1 MIRHRPST
9 TGQKCETDGMTNRE
23 ERQPASGDP
32 AAAVAR
38 DPRGEAQSAVGD
50 ELDAR
55 VLEPSPPAVSDGD
68 WFADDPV
75 AGGPATGRPIVAPVS
90 AADLTWDQWL
100 VDRPERRE
108 WVAARWL
115 GAYRRL
121 PPATAAYAG
130 TRLALHRVVAYVVS
144 PARQRANG
152 KMALR
157 YTFGGMGTP
166 FFGADEQ
173 VRVAGTTL
181 VRQRGGTAE
190 AAPIT
195 SLNRAAEFV
204 LDGPP
209 DTAWAEGFDVP
220 PAGDLEEPLPLDEDA
235 AALLGDWY
243 GFGWS
248 VLEEVRAD
256 PASADAGRT
265 QLWPEHFDAAFEC
278 LTGERRVVLGASPGD
293 GAVPE
298 PYLYVLPERFD
309 LAPPSEFWNASSFR
323 GAILPLSALVDAD
336 DQRAAALAFL
346 RHGRDLLER

>member
-1 MIRHRPST
+1 VS
-9 TGQKCETDGMTNRE
+9 D
-23 ERQPASGDP
+23 DP

-38 DPRGEAQSAVGD
+38 DARREAQGVVGD
-50 ELDAR
+50 ELEAR
-55 VLEPSPPAVSDGD
+55 VLEPSPPAVSEGP

-75 AGGPATGRPIVAPVS
+75 AGGPATGRPVVAPVA

-100 VDRPERRE
+100 VDRPEHRD
-108 WVAARWL
+108 WAAARWL

-121 PPATAAYAG
+121 RPAPPAYAE
-130 TRLALHRVVAYVVS
+130 TRVAMHRLVVYVVS

-157 YTFGGMGTP
+157 FTFGGMGTP

-181 VRQRGGTAE
+181 VRQRGDTAE

-195 SLNRAAEFV
+195 SLNQAAAFV

-220 PAGDLEEPLPLDEDA
+220 PAGDLDEPLPLDADA
-235 AALLGDWY
+235 VALLDDWY
-243 GFGWS
+243 GFAWS
-248 VLEEVRAD
+248 VLEELRAEA
-256 PASADAGRT
+256 ASVDAGRS

-278 LTGERRVVLGASPGD
+278 LPGERRVMFGASPGD
-293 GAVPE
+293 VAVPE
-298 PYLYVLPERFD
+298 PYLYILPEQFD
-309 LAPPSEFWNASSFR
+309 LAAPSEFWNATSFR
-323 GAILPLSALVDAD
+323 GAILPLSELVDAD
-336 DQRAAALAFL
+336 DQRAAALGFL
-346 RHGRDLLER
+346 RRGRALMEP

>member
-1 MIRHRPST
+1 
-9 TGQKCETDGMTNRE
+9 MTNDD
-23 ERQPASGDP
+23 ERHPAAGGANDDP

-38 DPRGEAQSAVGD
+38 DPRREAQSVVGD

-55 VLEPSPPAVSDGD
+55 VLEPSPPAVSDGQ
-68 WFADDPV
+68 WCADDPV
-75 AGGPATGRPIVAPVS
+75 ASGPATGRPIVAPV
-90 AADLTWDQWL
+90 AGGDLTWDQWL
-100 VDRPERRE
+100 VDRPERRD
-108 WVAARWL
+108 WAAARWL
-115 GAYRRL
+115 GAFGRL
-121 PPATAAYAG
+121 PTAPPAYAE
-130 TRLALHRVVAYVVS
+130 TRLTLHRLMVYVVS

-190 AAPIT
+190 AAPVT
-195 SLNRAAEFV
+195 TLNQAAAFV

-220 PAGDLEEPLPLDEDA
+220 PAGDLDQPLPLDADA
-235 AALLGDWY
+235 AALLGGWY

-248 VLEEVRAD
+248 VLEEVRAE
-256 PASADAGRT
+256 PASVDAGRI

-278 LTGERRVVLGASPGD
+278 LKDERRAVFGASPGD
-293 GAVPE
+293 AAVPE
-298 PYLYVLPERFD
+298 PYLYVLPEQFD

-323 GAILPLSALVDAD
+323 GAILPLSELVDAD
-336 DQRAAALAFL
+336 DQRAAALGFL
-346 RHGRDLLER
+346 RRGRALLET